1 MDGQPTHTQVPVSS
15 APLDIRVDWQE
26 QLALPYTLLAR
37 RTTCTAWSAGSDINV
52 DLFKVEHAASRFEDD
67 LLCVSL
73 RHHRPRHKI
82 RTEHKSL
89 FI

>member
-26 QLALPYTLLAR
+26 QLALHYTLLAR